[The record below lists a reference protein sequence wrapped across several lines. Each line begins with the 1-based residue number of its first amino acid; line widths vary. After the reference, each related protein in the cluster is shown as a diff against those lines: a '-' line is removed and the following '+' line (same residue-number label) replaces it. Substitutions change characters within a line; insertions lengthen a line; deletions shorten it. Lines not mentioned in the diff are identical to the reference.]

1 MKRIITL
8 LLLVFI
14 AANGFAQ
21 DRRMMNRSDALEDG
35 KGIPGYTGIFSPE
48 RGGSYPFAVPNASSF
63 FDYGT
68 NGSNLS
74 QLWVFGTTIIFAYF
88 GADSTD
94 PTGATSR
101 VNYYLV
107 STDNGATWSPQPIA
121 MTTLPQRS
129 AYPDVHPH
137 TSGTNIAVTGR
148 LYNGSN
154 SRGGAWS
161 EALLGLGSFTQ
172 SNVPNDGRDIF
183 GHYLNGNLVGGMYSI
198 PGGSPT
204 SDTLNFIKYDFS
216 TNSWTG
222 KSVITLPNVDIE
234 ANVRY
239 RLTADDTGNNIF
251 AVWWNAPAGQEAL
264 VAKRST
270 DGGATWGSTIT
281 IHKSFGPGGVI
292 NGDTCS
298 PWFGIDALYKPG
310 TTTPYVAWSTL
321 FPTGTGQ
328 SAGDPQGC
336 KILVYSPGINGG
348 LPVEVV
354 GRGDNIAILD
364 TNNLFPIVSMSTGG
378 FQTGVTP
385 VSHPSLGF
393 SSDGSRLVCLF
404 SAGQRAQDTAVGFAY
419 NDIYMCYSDDQG
431 ATWSAP
437 RNITNTPDWDELYP
451 QVSETGN
458 GTNQF
463 HIKYQATRNPGSQSF
478 TDLNA
483 VARVYHCYQSIT
495 VGVNNISSEVP
506 EKFSLRQNYPNPFN
520 PTTNIRF
527 ELTKSA
533 KVTLKVYDV
542 MGKEVA
548 TLVNNEQV
556 SAGTQ
561 EVIFEAKNLSS
572 GIYFYTLTTADGLR
586 DTKKMTLVK

>member
-21 DRRMMNRSDALEDG
+21 DRRMNNRSDAKEDG
-35 KGIPGYTGIFSPE
+35 NGIPGYTGIPYVE
-48 RGGSYPFAVPNASSF
+48 RGGGYPFAVPNASSF

-68 NGSNLS
+68 NGANLS
-74 QLWVFGTTIIFAYF
+74 QLWVYGQTIIFAYF

-101 VNYYLV
+101 VNFYMV

-121 MTTLPQRS
+121 MTTLPTRS

-137 TSGTNIAVTGR
+137 TNGTNIAVTGR
-148 LYNGSN
+148 LYNGAN

-172 SNVPNDGRDIF
+172 ANTPNDGRDMF
-183 GHYLNGNLVGGMYSI
+183 GHYLNGDFVGGMYSI
-198 PGGSPT
+198 PGGTPT
-204 SDTLNFIKYDFS
+204 SDTLNFVKYNFS
-216 TNSWTG
+216 TNTYSNL
-222 KSVITLPNVDIE
+222 SVITLPNVDIE

-239 RLTADDTGNNIF
+239 RLTADGTGNNVL
-251 AVWWNAPAGQEAL
+251 AVWWNAPAGNEAL
-264 VAKRST
+264 VAKAST
-270 DGGATWGSTIT
+270 DGGATWGSTTT
-281 IHKSFGPGGVI
+281 IQKSFGVNGVI
-292 NGDTCS
+292 GGDTTS

-310 TTTPYVAWSTL
+310 TSTPYVAWNTL
-321 FPTGTGQ
+321 YPTGTGQ
-328 SAGDPQGC
+328 SSGDPQGC
-336 KILVYSPGINGG
+336 KILIWSPSLNGG
-348 LPVEVV
+348 TAVEVV
-354 GRGDNIAILD
+354 GRNDNIAILD
-364 TNNLFPIVSMSTGG
+364 TNNLFPILNASGG
-378 FQTGVTP
+378 FQVGVTP
-385 VSHPSLGF
+385 VSHPSIGF
-393 SSDGSRLVCLF
+393 SSDGSRLVCVY
-404 SAGQRAQDTAVGFAY
+404 SAGQVAADTVGGFAM
-419 NDIYMCYSDDQG
+419 NDIYMSYSDDQG

-451 QVSETGN
+451 AVSETGN

-463 HIKYQATRNPGSQSF
+463 HIKYQATRIPGSQSF

-483 VARVYHCYQSIT
+483 VARVYHAYQSIT

-506 EKFSLRQNYPNPFN
+506 EKFSLKQNYPNPFN

-533 KVTLKVYDV
+533 KVTLKIYNV

-548 TLVNNEQV
+548 TLVDNEQV
-556 SAGTQ
+556 SAGVK
-561 EVIFEAKNLSS
+561 EVTFEAKNLSS
-572 GIYFYTLTTADGLR
+572 GVYFYTLTTADGIR
-586 DTKKMTLVK
+586 DTKKMTLLK